1 MTWAPRSVSELF
13 RSEVLVRLKLPAT
26 SRLRVGQMDLRAYG
40 WQETESK
47 LPDVP

>member
-1 MTWAPRSVSELF
+1 VREALSSAVF
-13 RSEVLVRLKLPAT
+13 VRLKLPAT

-47 LPDVP
+47 LPEVP